1 MVWNLRAPDRA
12 SRDEARLFSRAL
24 LFPRE
29 RRRAGDVR
37 ETLAVDEKGDFSA
50 RGRSKQVRMELA
62 GRYSN
67 PELISRLR
75 AALAGI

>member
-37 ETLAVDEKGDFSA
+37 ETLAVDELTKG
-50 RGRSKQVRMELA
+50 ML
-62 GRYSN
+62 
-67 PELISRLR
+67 RLKHLR
-75 AALAGI
+75 I